1 MTFSAGDAWRP
12 RLERAGL
19 TLGGIGLGVALAA
32 APWRLS
38 LLVAGAPAAVVGLLF
53 PHLLLA
59 ALPLAVLVAQDFSV
73 PFGGLRL
80 GPVEILVGA
89 SAIAWAS
96 RGVAERR
103 LEWSPGPVQRALL
116 AWLWVIGLSL
126 LASASLS
133 AGLSETA
140 KWLEILLLAAITPA
154 IAGGGRARYVV
165 WGVAA
170 AGVVAA
176 LLGLYQFVTA
186 SGPPGFML
194 MGRFMRAYGTF
205 RQPNPYAAHLGLSLP
220 FAAGWALAG
229 PVGRRERW
237 ILLAAAAVM
246 AMGIMAS
253 WSRGAWLGLGVS
265 AALMAALLWPRVAIG
280 VAALALII
288 SPLWVGPAASSALAQ
303 RALGMGGGVPG
314 LNVAQ
319 VEPTDDNWSVVE
331 RLAHWQAGWRMF
343 EAKPWLGVGIG
354 NYEVV
359 YASYGIP
366 RWSDPLGHAH
376 NYYLNIAA
384 ETGLIGLTS
393 HAALGLVVWITL
405 ARSWRR
411 RPDSRS
417 RGLLLAGI
425 GALAYLSVHSIVD
438 NLYVH
443 GMQVLVG
450 LALAAPAWGSVG
462 DAASTRGVG
471 SCRSG
476 L

>member
-1 MTFSAGDAWRP
+1 MLVDARRP
-12 RLERAGL
+12 RLNRIFLA
-19 TLGGIGLGVALAA
+19 LGGVSLGLALAA
-32 APWRLS
+32 APWRVS
-38 LLVAGAPAAVVGLLF
+38 VLLAGAPVAAAAMLF

-73 PFGGLRL
+73 AFGGLRL
-80 GPVEILVGA
+80 GPVEVLVGA
-89 SAIAWAS
+89 AAVAWAA

-103 LEWSPGPVQRALL
+103 LEWSPGPIQRALL
-116 AWLWVIGLSL
+116 IWLWVLGLSL
-126 LASASLS
+126 LASASLT
-133 AGLSETA
+133 AGLTETA
-140 KWLEILLLAAITPA
+140 KWVEILLLVAITPV
-154 IAGGGRARYVV
+154 IAGGARARYVI

-170 AGVVAA
+170 AGVVSA
-176 LLGLYQFVTA
+176 LLGLYQFITA
-186 SGPPGFML
+186 SGPLGFIL

-205 RQPNPYAAHLGLSLP
+205 QQPNPYAAHLGLSLP

-229 PVGRRERW
+229 PVGRRERMLLLGAAGLMALG
-237 ILLAAAAVM
+237 IL
-246 AMGIMAS
+246 AS
-253 WSRGAWLGLGVS
+253 WSRGAWLGLAVS
-265 AALMAALLWPRVAIG
+265 ATLMAALLWPRVAIG
-280 VAALALII
+280 VGTLLLIV

-303 RALGMGGGVPG
+303 RALGMGGGVSG

-359 YASYGIP
+359 YGAHALP

-376 NYYLNIAA
+376 NYYLNVLA
-384 ETGLIGLTS
+384 ETGLVGLTAY
-393 HAALGLVVWITL
+393 AALGLTVWGTL
-405 ARSWRR
+405 ARAWRR
-411 RPDSRS
+411 RAARYS
-417 RGLLLAGI
+417 RGLLLAAI
-425 GALAYLSVHSIVD
+425 GALAYLSVHSVVD

-443 GMQVLVG
+443 GMQILIG
-450 LALAAPAWGSVG
+450 LALAAPAWGAAE
-462 DAASTRGVG
+462 DAASTLGVV